1 MNAFK
6 RYKRDNVDRKPDI
19 CMMKKGRGM
28 KEMKKEN
35 AKNDFGCKKKKNKE
49 PVNIT
54 RGEVD
59 AIKTLKNKIKQGE
72 LIVSQTDKSSR
83 FAVLTKKQYLEAGL
97 VHTSKDKRIGWK
109 DIKYMQS
116 QVNSHVW
123 WLSKILGYAERTD
136 QSRMLRNIQNHYLEV
151 PDMALLVK
159 DHKQWDIKSG
169 KPVPTRPV
177 VSGNRGVNTH
187 LSEIISEFLEPLIL
201 EMGSCEIAST
211 EEALQAIDNMNKVID
226 KGLDPEKEDILQ
238 KLSVESKSKRS
249 VVMDGMN
256 NSGGV
261 PTPTTPDTT
270 NTQPVGMDGMNN
282 SGGDSSPTTLNT
294 STQPVSMD
302 GMNNSGGDLSPTTQH
317 SHTDINLPGD
327 SDDEIID
334 ALTTLFNQGGRQRGE
349 VIQSATMKEEMND
362 DVSKNIGKEMSFRD
376 GGKKRN
382 KRLARGDIRHYF
394 SNVKKMETN
403 DSGFSGEKHLKWCND
418 RVKTLRNDA
427 DKSGSFNDAIMTR
440 CRATSIWRTID
451 AAKRSKLT
459 GPRKSN
465 IVASTTPTSPLT
477 RHHPHPAHPPSLQ
490 NFGAKPVLI
499 GGDAVALYPSM
510 DMLGTTEMIAETIV
524 NSDIEFKNI
533 NLKYL
538 MVYLKLVLGDEI
550 LRENGLGAFVPRRTE
565 WKCTRAKSLS
575 SQINREMN
583 NWAASVEEVSWEEE
597 RLMVALM
604 MKCAILALMD
614 STCYSFGGQL
624 FKQMWGAGI
633 GLRASACMAKIVMGM
648 IDKMWSG
655 LQASWCLK
663 VYLFFR
669 YIDDLRLF
677 MHPITKGWS
686 WGANGWYYED
696 NCSDDRSDIER
707 TKMEVAKSLNSVTD
721 FIQFTTEGEEEFDNN
736 FLPTLDFQTQVQ
748 DSGKIVFKFFSKPM
762 ANNITIQYGTGLAK
776 NTIFS
781 ALRQELVRRML
792 NCCVDLNWDERL
804 SIIGDFI
811 QLLINSG
818 HRFAFVKSVTL
829 QALTRYKFMIRRSK
843 LDEHDKKYRPLYRAR
858 SFDYLNRTVAKM
870 VDCMTWYK
878 GMKVYDLFRNDWKRN
893 LSSVNVGGK
902 GRKWKNKV
910 NIKQQMAEKNKE
922 IVATMFVPPS
932 NKSLLF
938 DYLVEEEDKLAG
950 EMRWRIKLIEQ
961 SGFPLNRLFIPKFP
975 LLEGCP
981 RGQEC
986 SICGNT
992 GVKCNRKGVVYKATC
1007 RWCKDGYVNTEM
1019 CSNLPYLLLQEG
1031 GECCTEG
1038 QKYTNSS
1045 NDHNVGNEA
1054 LPKDSTGSRPDHLSV
1069 GDVGVDSNG
1078 AVAMNG
1084 MNKKINVG
1092 GQEHHGLLV
1101 WMI

>member
-1 MNAFK
+1 
-6 RYKRDNVDRKPDI
+6 
-19 CMMKKGRGM
+19 
-28 KEMKKEN
+28 
-35 AKNDFGCKKKKNKE
+35 
-49 PVNIT
+49 
-54 RGEVD
+54 
-59 AIKTLKNKIKQGE
+59 
-72 LIVSQTDKSSR
+72 
-83 FAVLTKKQYLEAGL
+83 
-97 VHTSKDKRIGWK
+97 
-109 DIKYMQS
+109 
-116 QVNSHVW
+116 
-123 WLSKILGYAERTD
+123 
-136 QSRMLRNIQNHYLEV
+136 
-151 PDMALLVK
+151 
-159 DHKQWDIKSG
+159 
-169 KPVPTRPV
+169 
-177 VSGNRGVNTH
+177 
-187 LSEIISEFLEPLIL
+187 
-201 EMGSCEIAST
+201 
-211 EEALQAIDNMNKVID
+211 
-226 KGLDPEKEDILQ
+226 
-238 KLSVESKSKRS
+238 
-249 VVMDGMN
+249 
-256 NSGGV
+256 
-261 PTPTTPDTT
+261 
-270 NTQPVGMDGMNN
+270 
-282 SGGDSSPTTLNT
+282 
-294 STQPVSMD
+294 
-302 GMNNSGGDLSPTTQH
+302 
-317 SHTDINLPGD
+317 
-327 SDDEIID
+327 
-334 ALTTLFNQGGRQRGE
+334 
-349 VIQSATMKEEMND
+349 
-362 DVSKNIGKEMSFRD
+362 
-376 GGKKRN
+376 
-382 KRLARGDIRHYF
+382 
-394 SNVKKMETN
+394 
-403 DSGFSGEKHLKWCND
+403 
-418 RVKTLRNDA
+418 
-427 DKSGSFNDAIMTR
+427 
-440 CRATSIWRTID
+440 
-451 AAKRSKLT
+451 
-459 GPRKSN
+459 
-465 IVASTTPTSPLT
+465 
-477 RHHPHPAHPPSLQ
+477 
-490 NFGAKPVLI
+490 
-499 GGDAVALYPSM
+499 M

-648 IDKMWSG
+648 IDKRWSG

-893 LSSVNVGGK
+893 LSSVKVGGK

-1054 LPKDSTGSRPDHLSV
+1054 LPKDSPGTRPDHLSV

-1078 AVAMNG
+1078 AVAMDG
-1084 MNKKINVG
+1084 MNKKIHMGEAGTLRSVG
-1092 GQEHHGLLV
+1092 MDDMNNTPYGGGGYCEWGFGWCRDWCRRGCLHRRDLSPVEREGP
-1101 WMI
+1101 